1 MSPIYL
7 GQGVSCGGRS
17 LDGTSLRS
25 ASRRFA
31 SFRCVSVLVAA
42 VIAFSPFGCGGT
54 EVTTEA
60 APPPEVTVAYPEQRD
75 VTNYLEFTGQTRA
88 VEAVEIVARVPGV
101 LEEMHFEPSSV
112 VNKGDLLFVIE
123 PEPYIASR
131 NAADADVKTW
141 EAELVRANADL
152 ERLELAIQTNAV
164 SAQEVDRARA
174 DVQQAEA
181 NLLGA
186 KAGLHQAEISLDYTQ
201 VRSPLTGMVSRNMV
215 DLGNLVGST
224 GNTVLT
230 TVMNINPIFVYFDMS
245 ELILLEALEAND
257 STVATDRQ
265 NTPAYLGLASEEG
278 WPHEGILDYIDNTVN
293 VATGT
298 IQVRAIFENPR
309 LVLFPGL
316 FARIRMP
323 VNVEENALLVSE
335 QAIGTDLGG
344 KYLLIV
350 GEDDVVELR
359 HVELGALEGQMR
371 VIRSGL
377 EAGERYI
384 INGLQR
390 ARPGLPVTAAM
401 ASGSATAASATTPAE
416 DVPGGAAETAAGRS

>member
-1 MSPIYL
+1 MSSI
-7 GQGVSCGGRS
+7 
-17 LDGTSLRS
+17 RS
-25 ASRRFA
+25 ARGQNLRLA
-31 SFRCVSVLVAA
+31 SMSLALA
-42 VIAFSPFGCGGT
+42 VVFSAFGCGGT

-60 APPPEVTVAYPEQRD
+60 PPLPEVTVAYPEQRD

-88 VEAVEIVARVPGV
+88 VEAVEIVARVQGV
-101 LEEMHFEPSSV
+101 LEEMHFEPSTIV
-112 VNKGDLLFVIE
+112 KEGDLLFVIE

-131 NAADADVKTW
+131 DAADADVKTW
-141 EAELVRANADL
+141 EAELVRAKADL

-186 KAGLHQAEISLDYTQ
+186 KANLHQAEINLDYTQ
-201 VRSPLTGMVSRNMV
+201 VRAPIGGLVSRNLV

-230 TVMNINPIFVYFDMS
+230 TVMRIKPIYAYFDMS
-245 ELILLEALEAND
+245 ERYLLEALSERDITVVDPPQEGEAF
-257 STVATDRQ
+257 
-265 NTPAYLGLASEEG
+265 LGLSNEEG
-278 WPHEGILDYIDNTVN
+278 WPHAGGIDYIDNTVN
-293 VATGT
+293 TATGT
-298 IQVRAIFENPR
+298 IQIRAVFPNER
-309 LVLFPGL
+309 GQLFPGL
-316 FARIRMP
+316 FARIRIP
-323 VNVEENALLVSE
+323 VTIEEGALLVSE

-359 HVELGALEGQMR
+359 HVELGALEGELR
-371 VIRSGL
+371 VIRSGI
-377 EAGERYI
+377 EARERYI

-390 ARPGLPVTAAM
+390 ARPGLPVTPM
-401 ASGSATAASATTPAE
+401 QGASAGA
-416 DVPGGAAETAAGRS
+416 GGR